1 VLQGD
6 EGVLSISAMAA
17 SCDLGVEHPACHV
30 TQQDWGIPVRVVQGA
45 PTELTLVLNGL

>member
-1 VLQGD
+1 
-6 EGVLSISAMAA
+6 VLSISAMAA